1 MTESK
6 SVALPLGDIPK
17 YGVSDET
24 RTRDTQ
30 SHNLVLYQLNYA
42 HHMVYLKGFEPLT
55 HGLEGRCSIQLSYE
69 HILRESLA
77 IMRQGYSD

>member
-1 MTESK
+1 MPYRLAISQ
-6 SVALPLGDIPK
+6 

-55 HGLEGRCSIQLSYE
+55 HGLEGRCSIQLSYK
-69 HILRESLA
+69 HAFFFS
-77 IMRQGYSD
+77 S

>member
-30 SHNLVLYQLNYA
+30 SHNLVLYQLNYI
-42 HHMVYLKGFEPLT
+42 HRVT
-55 HGLEGRCSIQLSYE
+55 I
-69 HILRESLA
+69 
-77 IMRQGYSD
+77 

>member
-1 MTESK
+1 MPYRLAISQ
-6 SVALPLGDIPK
+6 

-30 SHNLVLYQLNYA
+30 SHNLVLYQLNYT

-55 HGLEGRCSIQLSYE
+55 HGLEGRCSIQLS
-69 HILRESLA
+69 
-77 IMRQGYSD
+77 